1 MFAYLEEVD
10 RFCNRKERTIA
21 EPQSQLCVFDCDA
34 ERKSTTKILVHDI
47 VKAPDYLLFV
57 LEQAL

>member
-10 RFCNRKERTIA
+10 GFRNCKERTIA
-21 EPQSQLCVFDCDA
+21 EPQSQLRVLHCDTK
-34 ERKSTTKILVHDI
+34 RKTTTKILAHDT